1 MAHEINIRNGV
12 AEMAFAGKLPW
23 HGLGQSVDPNATIE
37 QWRTAAGLDWNVAE
51 SMVMYRANN
60 TLREY
65 AARKVLHRDDTFDPL
80 SVVGNDYRTVQIA
93 TILEFFRD
101 VSESYGYKIHTAGAL
116 RGGQKIWV
124 MARNGHVEEAAPGD
138 KLRGNLLL
146 ATSYDGTLATTALYT
161 AIRVV
166 CANTLAIAIR
176 NGKNTIKVRHS
187 TDFRPETV
195 KEHLGLID
203 ESFAAFGMQAREL
216 ARKRM
221 DVTQAKEILA
231 KLFSRPAKLATP
243 EPVALAGASTLGD
256 LMQRPVAISDAPRE
270 HRAVG
275 KVLDLFQGCAL
286 GAQHA
291 GSAGTAW
298 GLVNA
303 VTQYVDHEQGR
314 SPDTRL
320 HSAWFGAGANVK
332 QEAFEMALAA

>member
-1 MAHEINIRNGV
+1 MAHEISVRNGF

-23 HGLGQSVDPNATIE
+23 HGLGQSVDPNASIE
-37 QWRTAAGLDWNVAE
+37 EWRTKSGLDWSVAE
-51 SMVMYRANN
+51 TMVMFRVEQA
-60 TLREY
+60 LQAY
-65 AARKVLHRDDTFDPL
+65 AARKVLYRSDTHAPL
-80 SVVGNDYRTVQIA
+80 SVVGDDYRVVQIA

-101 VSESYGYKIHTAGAL
+101 VTAQFGYKIHTAGAL

-124 MARNGHVEEAAPGD
+124 MAKNGHTEEASPGD

-146 ATSYDGTLATTALYT
+146 ATSYDGSLATTALYT

-176 NGKNTIKVRHS
+176 NGKNAIKVKHS

-203 ESFAAFGMQAREL
+203 ESFAAFGAQAREL
-216 ARKRM
+216 ARKPM
-221 DVTQAKEILA
+221 DVSLAKEILN
-231 KLFSRPAKLATP
+231 KLFARPAKLATP
-243 EPVALAGASTLGD
+243 EPVALAGAATLGD
-256 LMQRPVAISDAPRE
+256 LMQRPVAIADAPRE

-275 KVLDLFQGCAL
+275 KVMDLFQGRAL

-320 HSAWFGAGANVK
+320 HSAWFGQGAQVK
-332 QEAFEMALAA
+332 QDAFDLALAA